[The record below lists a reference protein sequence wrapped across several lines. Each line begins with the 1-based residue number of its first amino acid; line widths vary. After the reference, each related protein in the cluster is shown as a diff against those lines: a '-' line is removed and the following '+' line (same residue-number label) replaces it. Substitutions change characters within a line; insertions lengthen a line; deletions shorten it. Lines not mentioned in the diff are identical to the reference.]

1 MKSEVLEKVTLKN
14 VPIEQ
19 LGMESIQQLQVLL
32 IHESKNNLK
41 IYYWKIYLQYYYNSC
56 QQFLS

>member
-41 IYYWKIYLQYYYNSC
+41 IYY
-56 QQFLS
+56 